1 MKMYLKLK
9 RKRCPFPPCLFSFR
23 YKGDGDP
30 VDIIEIGSKVHQP
43 GDIVQVKILGTLAMI
58 DEGFVCL
65 NIYIYIYYLIN
76 KKFLIFEKRINFL
89 CFFFKR

>member
-1 MKMYLKLK
+1 M
-9 RKRCPFPPCLFSFR
+9 PFLNFR

-58 DEGFVCL
+58 DEGFICL
-65 NIYIYIYYLIN
+65 NY
-76 KKFLIFEKRINFL
+76 F
-89 CFFFKR
+89 

>member
-1 MKMYLKLK
+1 M
-9 RKRCPFPPCLFSFR
+9 PFFPLFLIFR

-58 DEGFVCL
+58 DEGSVCL
-65 NIYIYIYYLIN
+65 NIYIYIL
-76 KKFLIFEKRINFL
+76 FD
-89 CFFFKR
+89 

>member
-1 MKMYLKLK
+1 MYLKIFK
-9 RKRCPFPPCLFSFR
+9 MPFFSFLFIFR

-58 DEGFVCL
+58 DEGF
-65 NIYIYIYYLIN
+65 YS
-76 KKFLIFEKRINFL
+76 
-89 CFFFKR
+89 

>member
-1 MKMYLKLK
+1 M
-9 RKRCPFPPCLFSFR
+9 PFFPFFLIFR

-58 DEGFVCL
+58 DEGIRYTFFV
-65 NIYIYIYYLIN
+65 
-76 KKFLIFEKRINFL
+76 KSQHS
-89 CFFFKR
+89 

>member
-1 MKMYLKLK
+1 MYFLNKTTFSELIIYENVPKNILK
-9 RKRCPFPPCLFSFR
+9 CHFFPLFLIFR

-58 DEGFVCL
+58 DEGFICL
-65 NIYIYIYYLIN
+65 NY
-76 KKFLIFEKRINFL
+76 F
-89 CFFFKR
+89 

>member
-1 MKMYLKLK
+1 M
-9 RKRCPFPPCLFSFR
+9 PFFSFLFIFR

-58 DEGFVCL
+58 DEGFLCL
-65 NIYIYIYYLIN
+65 NIHIVYFLIN

>member
-1 MKMYLKLK
+1 M
-9 RKRCPFPPCLFSFR
+9 PFFSFLFIFR

-58 DEGFVCL
+58 DEGF
-65 NIYIYIYYLIN
+65 YS
-76 KKFLIFEKRINFL
+76 
-89 CFFFKR
+89 

>member
-9 RKRCPFPPCLFSFR
+9 RCSFFPLVFFFFR

-43 GDIVQVKILGTLAMI
+43 GEIVQVKILGTLAMI
-58 DEGFVCL
+58 DEGF
-65 NIYIYIYYLIN
+65 
-76 KKFLIFEKRINFL
+76 
-89 CFFFKR
+89 